1 MVDSLLTTNK
11 KSPRSRLGRTIVLG
25 SVAVVVT
32 LIALADSWGIERVVL
47 WDYFLTSLLFV
58 GVFAGVG
65 IVAGWLVWLVKKR
78 LR

>member
-1 MVDSLLTTNK
+1 M
-11 KSPRSRLGRTIVLG
+11 LG

-32 LIALADSWGIERVVL
+32 LIALADSWGIERAVL

-58 GVFAGVG
+58 GVFAGIG